1 MRAFNITENDAGQR
15 IDKFL
20 SKAVKKLPKSLMYK
34 YIRTKRI
41 KLNRGR
47 CQINTM
53 LEEGDLLELY
63 ISDEFFD
70 DDIDKN
76 FLRASRTLD
85 IIYEDGNIL
94 LVNKPCGIVV
104 HEDSKNTVDTLIN
117 RILRYLYDKGEY
129 DPVKENSF
137 TPALCNRIDRNTGG
151 IVIAA
156 KNAITLRTM
165 NQLIKNRLVDRRYL
179 CLVQGQ
185 LPKESDE
192 ITAYHQVLG
201 DENIVKITD
210 NKVNHSKIMI
220 TRYNVL
226 DYAGGV
232 SLIEAELITGR
243 KHQIR
248 AHFAHIGSPLVGDR
262 KYGDNALGDAMGIN
276 NQALYSYKLGFSLNG
291 QGGDL
296 SYLDG
301 EVFESRWIWFTDKF
315 EKYKNK
321 AR

>member
-1 MRAFNITENDAGQR
+1 MRAFTITENDAGQR

-47 CQINTM
+47 CQINTR
-53 LEEGDLLELY
+53 LKEGDLLELY

-76 FLRASRTLD
+76 FLNASKSLD
-85 IIYEDGNIL
+85 IVYEDSNIL

-104 HEDSKNTVDTLIN
+104 HEDNKNTIDTLIN
-117 RILRYLYDKGEY
+117 RILHYLYDKGEY

-165 NQLIKNRLVDRRYL
+165 NEFIKKRLVNRKYL

-185 LPKESDE
+185 LPKESGE
-192 ITAYHQVLG
+192 ITAYHEVMS
-201 DENIVKITD
+201 DNNIVKITD
-210 NKVNHSKIMI
+210 TKTDNSKIII

-226 DYAGGV
+226 DYANGI

-248 AHFAHIGSPLVGDR
+248 AHFAHIGNPLIGDR
-262 KYGDNALGDAMGIN
+262 KYGDALGDAMGIN
-276 NQALYSYKLGFSLNG
+276 AQALYSYKLGFSL
-291 QGGDL
+291 GGAGGYL

-301 EVFESRWIWFTDKF
+301 EVFEAQQIWFIEKF
-315 EKYKNK
+315 DKYKNK
-321 AR
+321 TY